1 MLARWCS
8 ILSRRRFGFLLP
20 PMMALATTAAVL
32 VYFGAS
38 PLPSDAHGN
47 LIRSLLQVIA
57 TILGVN
63 ILGLTIN
70 TNQLGQTTNLR
81 KLVVDTQEAVNDVYE
96 RYYNAHPR
104 EEALQRHP
112 RVTRV
117 LNASPVNVLILRD
130 EQKSE
135 DYYIYRPYW
144 DGVWY
149 QIPHSPFSD
158 REPGAIRREIQ
169 LAHEATLCAI
179 QVLRLTRD
187 MRRNGCGLL
196 STSRG
201 TNGSRWYLESLAQI
215 ENSKELGMAQLSPV
229 TISRRAAGRIVNLA
243 IDSNHYMS
251 EELEEHASEENWEP
265 HSLARFV
272 CYFLEH
278 AKWMGFLWV
287 KLQMLRLARAQRRR
301 SAEIPQ
307 ATMERLGMTTIQS
320 LHPKLLTFSKTATA
334 EYGAANRFWLV
345 RQAAVPGLGWAMIF
359 LFFAAAIWPISSL
372 WFDVSRQLVIV
383 SIVYGLGILALLES
397 LAFAG
402 GLIWGRRTGA
412 ALEAVGTR
420 PPT

>member
-1 MLARWCS
+1 
-8 ILSRRRFGFLLP
+8 LP
-20 PMMALATTAAVL
+20 PLIALAAAAAAL
-32 VYFGAS
+32 IYFGAS
-38 PLPSDAHGN
+38 PLPLDAHGN
-47 LIRSLLQVIA
+47 LVRSLLQVIA

-81 KLVVDTQEAVNDVYE
+81 KLVVDTQEAVDDVYE

-104 EEALQRHP
+104 EQALQRHQ
-112 RVTRV
+112 RVARA
-117 LNASPVNVLILRD
+117 LNSSPVNILILRD

-135 DYYIYRPYW
+135 DYYVYRPYW

-149 QIPHSPFSD
+149 QMPQSPFSHC
-158 REPGAIRREIQ
+158 ELGAGRREIQ

-201 TNGSRWYLESLAQI
+201 TNGSRWYLESLARI
-215 ENSKELGMAQLSPV
+215 ENSNELGMAQSSPV
-229 TISRRAAGRIVNLA
+229 TISCIAAGRIVNLA
-243 IDSNHYMS
+243 MDSNHYMS
-251 EELEEHASEENWEP
+251 EEFQEHASEENWEP
-265 HSLARFV
+265 HSLARFL

-278 AKWMGFLWV
+278 AKWMGFLWT
-287 KLQMLRLARAQRRR
+287 KLQMLRLARAQRRMRR
-301 SAEIPQ
+301 SAEIPK
-307 ATMERLGMTTIQS
+307 AAMERLGMATILS
-320 LHPKLLTFSKTATA
+320 LHPELLTFSKTATA
-334 EYGAANRFWLV
+334 EFGAANRFWLV
-345 RQAAVPGLGWAMIF
+345 RQAAIPGLGWAMAF

-372 WFDVSRQLVIV
+372 WLDVSRQLMIV

-402 GLIWGRRTGA
+402 SLIWGRRTGA